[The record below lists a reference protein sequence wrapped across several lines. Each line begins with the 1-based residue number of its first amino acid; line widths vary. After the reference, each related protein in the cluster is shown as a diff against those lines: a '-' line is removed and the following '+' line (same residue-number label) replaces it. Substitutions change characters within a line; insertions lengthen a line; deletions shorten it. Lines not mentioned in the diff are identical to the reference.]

1 MHCRDP
7 ATAAGA
13 LVRDPVELN
22 DKAGAK
28 QRVPAKQVI
37 GDLIVSNGMVVVKAR
52 GTGQFLLTANEFYG
66 FAAHL
71 QGPTKAPWRSRM
83 GGLSAHRH
91 DRPGPIRPREPTSPI
106 SCLPL
111 HSRAYACRRRELAG
125 AIAPSR
131 E

>member
-83 GGLSAHRH
+83 GGPITRQ
-91 DRPGPIRPREPTSPI
+91 RGWPGPIRPSEPPTQGLTMDTA
-106 SCLPL
+106 CVQL
-111 HSRAYACRRRELAG
+111 RAGRLGQVARRAG
-125 AIAPSR
+125 
-131 E
+131 